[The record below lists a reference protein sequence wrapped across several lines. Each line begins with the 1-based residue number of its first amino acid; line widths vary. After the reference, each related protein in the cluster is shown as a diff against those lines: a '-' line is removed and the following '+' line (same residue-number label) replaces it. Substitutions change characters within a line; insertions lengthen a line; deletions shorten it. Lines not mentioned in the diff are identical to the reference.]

1 MILIYSKSLRVIE
14 AKLRV
19 YREYQNI
26 IDPGNIYLH
35 HVYEDL
41 EELAKLSAHKKISNL
56 HRCVRDLKNTFD
68 IENVPYLIQYVAD
81 TVLTEE
87 KIRGLCFGVRIN
99 DIGNVESNPFI
110 CCSEREVKKIR
121 DILIKETLKKIGECL
136 KSELCVRE
144 IMLFH
149 SQLKVDLRSYFKF
162 YPFSLNPYLNQYL
175 TLGLIILFRDI
186 PMLRMHVYTYI
197 FFLYEFTG
205 VDVNSKGWRKSI
217 ADDIY
222 INILKK
228 RDTILQDISQD
239 ILQRITRLRR
249 STAKELES
257 VLGNLRG
264 QLKNIS
270 VLQQSEGM

>member
-35 HVYEDL
+35 HVYEDM

-56 HRCVRDLKNTFD
+56 HRCVRELKNTFD
-68 IENVPYLIQYVAD
+68 IENVPYLIKYVAD

-121 DILIKETLKKIGECL
+121 DILIKETLKKIGKCL

-144 IMLFH
+144 ITPFH
-149 SQLKVDLRSYFKF
+149 SQLKVDLTSYYTDFKF

-175 TLGLIILFRDI
+175 TIGLIILFRDI
-186 PMLRMHVYTYI
+186 PMLRMHVFTYI
-197 FFLYEFTG
+197 FFLSEFTG

-228 RDTILQDISQD
+228 RDTILQDI
-239 ILQRITRLRR
+239 LKTITRLRR
-249 STAKELES
+249 CTSKELES

-270 VLQQSEGM
+270 ILQQREGK